1 MRSSAMIDFDY
12 PFSAVAPLIKIEDSP
27 SPQPRCESAPPAQ
40 PDVVLVHPPSTTV
53 PSVVDQDPDGYLKR
67 CSGYNKRTGKRCEKV
82 IGKGTYNSRNG
93 INGNSLYLP
102 TCYSHREQ
110 QSFAGRC
117 QYIDRVHGNR
127 CGRLFRWTK
136 PYFELCGEHVGHPD
150 TPCYILK
157 LPLELRLEIFRYL
170 MPHGPIGSSTSH
182 VHQAR
187 PTYHIVPHVN
197 GMPPPPPQP
206 IIPTARAALQH
217 QHSSLNLRWSVVSLM
232 LVNHQFYTE
241 GKDLLYGVTPFTIDI
256 RKDGTFMCGRRLL
269 EPKTDVGVSA
279 SPSPGADGLTGN
291 FLRNFDFSAVKN
303 YNVEILVENGAP
315 APMTGPVRRPQTFMQ
330 NSWDEEVEIYDI
342 RDYVGVAVSGILSKS
357 QNLCRLNVRIVT
369 TGFTWSDE
377 EVLTKT
383 KCIVEPFMRLRKV
396 LMPKLCGVYEGAP
409 NGSFMLSVP
418 IRNGGP
424 HNLYSVPM
432 LPTDFPRLAPGDPDF
447 DEYKK
452 TWEKTISQTTPP
464 PPKPPIRAM
473 FTELKKFYTQ
483 LAEYMDGNLDRIGK
497 HAFLHRARVAREDE
511 NVEAFRDVR
520 NELIMYWEQYLKLE
534 EDKRTKMNKKMCDML
549 DVDSYPS
556 AEDESPRERT
566 SSPEA
571 PGSPDY
577 LEILKCSEEG
587 LGMNGYNTQLLQ
599 QQMRL
604 PRGVMQMTQ
613 QHSAPLPQHI
623 LLQLQ
628 QRMVLQQ
635 QIQQQHQLQAQL
647 QAQRQQVTQL
657 SHAKQLQQMHQIQQQ
672 MKPVAQFGPTQY
684 QTGMQIAQPASH
696 PGTDTISPQ
705 QCSVFYN
712 AAASSSSSSSSSSSN
727 SSSTLSPSH
736 ASSTSTLQPST
747 PSPTQNW
754 PNFFNTSHSLDPI
767 SQQQIVS
774 QFPPLN
780 SPDFPTPS
788 TSSSDT
794 AAPSPRQLHTP
805 DHLFGSSY
813 QSAKRKADVMDLD
826 GDNAQDFD
834 HKPKLWRGS
843 VIGNSKGKAKA
854 EYIEILDD

>member
-1 MRSSAMIDFDY
+1 MIDFDY

-27 SPQPRCESAPPAQ
+27 SPQPRRELAPPQ
-40 PDVVLVHPPSTTV
+40 PDLVLVHPPSTTV
-53 PSVVDQDPDGYLKR
+53 SSVDPPSVVDQDPDGYLKR

-82 IGKGTYNSRNG
+82 IGKATYNSRNG
-93 INGNSLYLP
+93 INGNPLYLP

-170 MPHGPIGSSTSH
+170 MPHGPVGSSTSH

-279 SPSPGADGLTGN
+279 SPSPGADGLTGK
-291 FLRNFDFSAVKN
+291 FLENFDFLAVKN
-303 YNVEILVENGAP
+303 YNVEILVENRAP
-315 APMTGPVRRPQTFMQ
+315 VPMGPVRRPQTFIQ
-330 NSWDEEVEIYDI
+330 NPWDEEVGIYDI

-357 QNLCRLNVRIVT
+357 QNLCRLKVRIVT

-377 EVLTKT
+377 EVLEKT

-396 LMPKLCGVYEGAP
+396 LMPKLCGVYEGAV
-409 NGSFMLSVP
+409 LSAP
-418 IRNGGP
+418 IGGP
-424 HNLYSVPM
+424 NNLYSVPM
-432 LPTDFPRLAPGDPDF
+432 LPTDSPRLVPGNPDF

-483 LAEYMDGNLDRIGK
+483 LAEYMDGNLHRIGK

-587 LGMNGYNTQLLQ
+587 LGMNEHNTQLLQ
-599 QQMRL
+599 QQMR
-604 PRGVMQMTQ
+604 Q
-613 QHSAPLPQHI
+613 QRLALLPQHT

-628 QRMVLQQ
+628 QSMVLSPQLQQ
-635 QIQQQHQLQAQL
+635 QIKLQHQLQAQL
-647 QAQRQQVTQL
+647 QAQRQQVIQPGHAEQL
-657 SHAKQLQQMHQIQQQ
+657 RQMHQIQQQ
-672 MKPVAQFGPTQY
+672 TQPVAQFSPTQY
-684 QTGMQIAQPASH
+684 QTGMQIAQLASH
-696 PGTDTISPQ
+696 PGTNKISPQ

-712 AAASSSSSSSSSSSN
+712 AAASSSSSSSN

-780 SPDFPTPS
+780 SPDFPTSS
-788 TSSSDT
+788 TSSPDT
-794 AAPSPRQLHTP
+794 AAPSPRQLHAP
-805 DHLFGSSY
+805 DHLFGSPD
-813 QSAKRKADVMDLD
+813 QSAKRKADVIDLD
-826 GDNAQDFD
+826 RDDAQDVD

>member
-1 MRSSAMIDFDY
+1 
-12 PFSAVAPLIKIEDSP
+12 
-27 SPQPRCESAPPAQ
+27 
-40 PDVVLVHPPSTTV
+40 
-53 PSVVDQDPDGYLKR
+53 
-67 CSGYNKRTGKRCEKV
+67 
-82 IGKGTYNSRNG
+82 
-93 INGNSLYLP
+93 
-102 TCYSHREQ
+102 
-110 QSFAGRC
+110 
-117 QYIDRVHGNR
+117 
-127 CGRLFRWTK
+127 
-136 PYFELCGEHVGHPD
+136 
-150 TPCYILK
+150 
-157 LPLELRLEIFRYL
+157 
-170 MPHGPIGSSTSH
+170 
-182 VHQAR
+182 
-187 PTYHIVPHVN
+187 
-197 GMPPPPPQP
+197 
-206 IIPTARAALQH
+206 
-217 QHSSLNLRWSVVSLM
+217 
-232 LVNHQFYTE
+232 
-241 GKDLLYGVTPFTIDI
+241 
-256 RKDGTFMCGRRLL
+256 
-269 EPKTDVGVSA
+269 
-279 SPSPGADGLTGN
+279 
-291 FLRNFDFSAVKN
+291 
-303 YNVEILVENGAP
+303 
-315 APMTGPVRRPQTFMQ
+315 
-330 NSWDEEVEIYDI
+330 
-342 RDYVGVAVSGILSKS
+342 
-357 QNLCRLNVRIVT
+357 
-369 TGFTWSDE
+369 
-377 EVLTKT
+377 
-383 KCIVEPFMRLRKV
+383 
-396 LMPKLCGVYEGAP
+396 
-409 NGSFMLSVP
+409 
-418 IRNGGP
+418 
-424 HNLYSVPM
+424 M

-511 NVEAFRDVR
+511 NVEAFREVR
-520 NELIMYWEQYLKLE
+520 NELIMYWDQYLKLE
-534 EDKRTKMNKKMCDML
+534 EDKRRKMNEKTCGML

-599 QQMRL
+599 QQVML
-604 PRGVMQMTQ
+604 PGAVTQIMQQ
-613 QHSAPLPQHI
+613 RSAPLPQHI

-628 QRMVLQQ
+628 QSMVLQQ

-712 AAASSSSSSSSSSSN
+712 AAASSSGSSSSSN

-736 ASSTSTLQPST
+736 ASSTTTLQPST

-754 PNFFNTSHSLDPI
+754 SNFLNTSYSLDPI

-805 DHLFGSSY
+805 DHLFGSSD

-834 HKPKLWRGS
+834 YKPKLWRGS